1 MKVKDFTNY
10 LEQLAPLTYQEEY
23 DNSGLIIGDF
33 NMEVKGVLI
42 TLDCNDKVLDEAINN
57 KCNLVITHHPIIF
70 KGLKKI
76 NNDSLTDKLVI
87 KAIKNNV
94 AIYSIHT
101 NLDNIV
107 NGVNSEIA
115 KRLKLKNCRVLSSKN
130 ECLRK
135 LVFYCPKENTTDLI
149 EKLCSVGAGAIGN
162 YNNCSFKSSGVGTF
176 KPLENSNPN
185 KGVKGKLYSSK
196 EDRVELVFLKDKQN
210 KIIQTLKENHPYEE
224 IAYQIYILDN
234 KIRSIGSGLVGEL
247 DEPVDSILFLKQLKK
262 IMNLELIRHTHV
274 NKDVIKKIALCG
286 GSGSFLIDKA
296 IYSNADIFITSDIK
310 YHQFFDID
318 NKIILADIGHYESE
332 QFTKNLVYDYLTKKF
347 TKFAILLSKVNTN
360 PINYL

>member
-33 NMEVKGVLI
+33 NMEVNGVLI
-42 TLDCNDKVLDEAINN
+42 TLDCNDKVLDEAINK
-57 KCNLVITHHPIIF
+57 KCNLLITHHPIIF

-87 KAIKNNV
+87 KAIKNNI

-101 NLDNIV
+101 NLDNVV

-115 KRLKLKNCRVLSSKN
+115 KRLKLKNCRVLSTKN
-130 ECLRK
+130 EYLRQ

-162 YNNCSFKSSGVGTF
+162 YNNCSFKSSGIGTF
-176 KPLENSNPN
+176 KPLENSNPY
-185 KGVKGKLYSSK
+185 KGVKGKLYSSE

-210 KIIQTLKENHPYEE
+210 KIIQTLQENHPYEE
-224 IAYQIYILDN
+224 IAYQIFILDN
-234 KIRSIGSGLVGEL
+234 KIQSIGSGLVGEL

-262 IMNLELIRHTHV
+262 IMNLELVKHSHV
-274 NKDVIKKIALCG
+274 TGDAIKKIALCG
-286 GSGSFLIDKA
+286 GSGSFLIDEA

>member
-1 MKVKDFTNY
+1 MK
-10 LEQLAPLTYQEEY
+10 
-23 DNSGLIIGDF
+23 SGVYIIA
-33 NMEVKGVLI
+33 
-42 TLDCNDKVLDEAINN
+42 EA
-57 KCNLVITHHPIIF
+57 
-70 KGLKKI
+70 
-76 NNDSLTDKLVI
+76 
-87 KAIKNNV
+87 
-94 AIYSIHT
+94 
-101 NLDNIV
+101 
-107 NGVNSEIA
+107 GVNHNGSIEIA

-130 ECLRK
+130 ECLRQI
-135 LVFYCPKENTTDLI
+135 VFYCPKENTTDLI
-149 EKLCSVGAGAIGN
+149 EKLCSAGAGAIGN

-185 KGVKGKLYSSK
+185 KGVKGKLYRSK

-210 KIIQTLKENHPYEE
+210 KI
-224 IAYQIYILDN
+224 
-234 KIRSIGSGLVGEL
+234 RSIGSGLVGEL
-247 DEPVDSILFLKQLKK
+247 DEPVESILFLKQLKK

-274 NKDVIKKIALCG
+274 NKDLIKKIALCG
-286 GSGSFLIDKA
+286 GSGSFLIDEA

-332 QFTKNLVYDYLTKKF
+332 QFTKDLVYDYLTKKF

>member
-57 KCNLVITHHPIIF
+57 KCNLLITHHPIIF

-87 KAIKNNV
+87 KAIKNNI

-115 KRLKLKNCRVLSSKN
+115 KRLNLKNCRVLSSKN
-130 ECLRK
+130 ECLRQ

-185 KGVKGKLYSSK
+185 KGVKGKLYNSK

-210 KIIQTLKENHPYEE
+210 KIIQTLQENHPYEE

-310 YHQFFDID
+310 YHQFFDIG

>member
-57 KCNLVITHHPIIF
+57 KCNLLITHHPIIF

-87 KAIKNNV
+87 KAIKNNI

-130 ECLRK
+130 ECLRQI
-135 LVFYCPKENTTDLI
+135 VFYCPKENTADLI

-176 KPLENSNPN
+176 KPLENSNPC
-185 KGVKGKLYSSK
+185 KGVKGKLYSSE

-210 KIIQTLKENHPYEE
+210 KIIQTLQENHPYEE

-234 KIRSIGSGLVGEL
+234 KIQSIGSGLVGEL

-262 IMNLELIRHTHV
+262 IMNLELVRHT
-274 NKDVIKKIALCG
+274 NISMKKIKKIALCG
-286 GSGSFLIDKA
+286 GSGSFLIDEA
-296 IYSNADIFITSDIK
+296 IYSNADIFITSDVK

-332 QFTKNLVYDYLTKKF
+332 QFTKHLVYDYLTKKF

>member
-33 NMEVKGVLI
+33 NMVVKGVLI

-57 KCNLVITHHPIIF
+57 KCNLLITHHPIIF

-87 KAIKNNV
+87 KAIKNNI

-130 ECLRK
+130 ECLRQ

-176 KPLENSNPN
+176 KPLENSNPY
-185 KGVKGKLYSSK
+185 KGVVGKLYSSE
-196 EDRVELVFLKDKQN
+196 EDRVELLFLKDKQK
-210 KIIQTLKENHPYEE
+210 KIIQTLQENHPYEE

-234 KIRSIGSGLVGEL
+234 KIKSIGSGLVGEL
-247 DEPVDSILFLKQLKK
+247 DESVDSILFLKQLKK
-262 IMNLELIRHTHV
+262 IMNLDLVRHTYISIDKV
-274 NKDVIKKIALCG
+274 KKIALCG
-286 GSGSFLIDKA
+286 GSGSFLIDEA
-296 IYSNADIFITSDIK
+296 ISSKADIFITSDIK

>member
-57 KCNLVITHHPIIF
+57 KCNLLITHHPIIF

-87 KAIKNNV
+87 KAIKNNI

-115 KRLKLKNCRVLSSKN
+115 KRLKLKNCRVLSPKN
-130 ECLRK
+130 ECLRQ

-210 KIIQTLKENHPYEE
+210 KIIQTLQENHPYEE

-234 KIRSIGSGLVGEL
+234 KISSIGSGLVGEL

>member
-42 TLDCNDKVLDEAINN
+42 TLDCNDKVLDEAINK
-57 KCNLVITHHPIIF
+57 KCNLLITHHPIIF

-87 KAIKNNV
+87 KAIKNNI

-101 NLDNIV
+101 NLDNVV

-115 KRLKLKNCRVLSSKN
+115 KRLKLKNCRVLSTKN
-130 ECLRK
+130 EYLRQ

-162 YNNCSFKSSGVGTF
+162 YNNCSFKSSGIGTF
-176 KPLENSNPN
+176 KPLENSNPY
-185 KGVKGKLYSSK
+185 KGVKGKLYSSE

-224 IAYQIYILDN
+224 IAYQIFILDN
-234 KIRSIGSGLVGEL
+234 KIQFIGSGLVGEL

-262 IMNLELIRHTHV
+262 IMNLELVKHSHV
-274 NKDVIKKIALCG
+274 TGAAIKKIALCG
-286 GSGSFLIDKA
+286 GSGSFLIDEA

>member
-57 KCNLVITHHPIIF
+57 KCNLLITHHPIIF

-76 NNDSLTDKLVI
+76 NNDCLIHKLVI
-87 KAIKNNV
+87 KAIKNNI

-130 ECLRK
+130 ECLRQI
-135 LVFYCPKENTTDLI
+135 VFYCPKENTADLI

-176 KPLENSNPN
+176 KPLENSNPC
-185 KGVKGKLYSSK
+185 KGVKGKLYSSE

-210 KIIQTLKENHPYEE
+210 KIIQTLQENHPYEE

-234 KIRSIGSGLVGEL
+234 KIQSIGSGLVGEL

-262 IMNLELIRHTHV
+262 IMNLELVRHT
-274 NKDVIKKIALCG
+274 NISMKKIKKIALCG
-286 GSGSFLIDKA
+286 GSGSFLIDEA
-296 IYSNADIFITSDIK
+296 IYSNSDIFITSDVK

-332 QFTKNLVYDYLTKKF
+332 QFTKHLVYDYLTKKF

>member
-10 LEQLAPLTYQEEY
+10 LEQLAPLTLQEEY

-57 KCNLVITHHPIIF
+57 KCNLLIAHHPIIF

-87 KAIKNNV
+87 KAIKNNI

-101 NLDNIV
+101 NLDNII

-130 ECLRK
+130 ECLRQ
-135 LVFYCPKENTTDLI
+135 LVFYCPKENTTDLT

-162 YNNCSFKSSGVGTF
+162 YSNCSFKSSGVGTF
-176 KPLENSNPN
+176 KPLENSNPY
-185 KGVKGKLYSSK
+185 KGMKGKLYSSE
-196 EDRVELVFLKDKQN
+196 EDKVELVFLKDKKN
-210 KIIQTLKENHPYEE
+210 KILQTLKENHPYEE

-234 KIRSIGSGLVGEL
+234 KIQSIGSGLVGEL

-262 IMNLELIRHTHV
+262 IMNLDLVRHTHLSME
-274 NKDVIKKIALCG
+274 KIKKIALCG
-286 GSGSFLIDKA
+286 GSGSFLIDEA

>member
-33 NMEVKGVLI
+33 NMEVNGVLI
-42 TLDCNDKVLDEAINN
+42 TLDCNDKVLDEAINK
-57 KCNLVITHHPIIF
+57 KCNLLITHHPIIF

-87 KAIKNNV
+87 KAIKNNI

-101 NLDNIV
+101 NLDNVV

-115 KRLKLKNCRVLSSKN
+115 KRLKLKNCRVLSTKN
-130 ECLRK
+130 EYLRQ

-162 YNNCSFKSSGVGTF
+162 YNNCSFKSSGIGTF
-176 KPLENSNPN
+176 KPLENSNPY
-185 KGVKGKLYSSK
+185 KGVKGKLYSSE

-224 IAYQIYILDN
+224 IAYQIFILDN
-234 KIRSIGSGLVGEL
+234 KIQSIGSGLVGEL

-262 IMNLELIRHTHV
+262 IMNLELVKHSHV
-274 NKDVIKKIALCG
+274 TGAAIKKIALCG
-286 GSGSFLIDKA
+286 GSGSFLIDEA

>member
-10 LEQLAPLTYQEEY
+10 LEQLAPLTLQEEY

-57 KCNLVITHHPIIF
+57 KCNLLITHHPIIF
-70 KGLKKI
+70 KGLKTI
-76 NNDSLTDKLVI
+76 NNDSLTEKLVV
-87 KAIKNNV
+87 KAIKNNI

-101 NLDNIV
+101 NLDNII

-130 ECLRK
+130 ECLRQ

-149 EKLCSVGAGAIGN
+149 EKLCSDGAGAIGN

-176 KPLENSNPN
+176 KPLENSNPY
-185 KGVKGKLYSSK
+185 KGVKGKLYSSE

-210 KIIQTLKENHPYEE
+210 KILQTLKENHPYEE

-234 KIRSIGSGLVGEL
+234 EIQSVGSGLVGEL

-262 IMNLELIRHTHV
+262 TMNLEIVRHTHISMD
-274 NKDVIKKIALCG
+274 KIKKIALCG
-286 GSGSFLIDKA
+286 GSGSFLIDEA

>member
-57 KCNLVITHHPIIF
+57 KCNLLITHHPIIF

-87 KAIKNNV
+87 KAIKNNI

-130 ECLRK
+130 ECLRQ

-196 EDRVELVFLKDKQN
+196 EDRVELIFLKDKQN
-210 KIIQTLKENHPYEE
+210 KITQTLQENHPYEE

-234 KIRSIGSGLVGEL
+234 KISSIGSGLVGEL

-262 IMNLELIRHTHV
+262 IMNLELIRHTHL
-274 NKDVIKKIALCG
+274 NKDKIKKIALCG

>member
-57 KCNLVITHHPIIF
+57 KCNLLITHHPIIF

-130 ECLRK
+130 ECLRQI
-135 LVFYCPKENTTDLI
+135 VFYCPKENTADLI

-210 KIIQTLKENHPYEE
+210 KIIQTLQENHPYEE

>member
-1 MKVKDFTNY
+1 MGS
-10 LEQLAPLTYQEEY
+10 EMC
-23 DNSGLIIGDF
+23 IR
-33 NMEVKGVLI
+33 
-42 TLDCNDKVLDEAINN
+42 
-57 KCNLVITHHPIIF
+57 
-70 KGLKKI
+70 
-76 NNDSLTDKLVI
+76 DS
-87 KAIKNNV
+87 
-94 AIYSIHT
+94 
-101 NLDNIV
+101 
-107 NGVNSEIA
+107 
-115 KRLKLKNCRVLSSKN
+115 
-130 ECLRK
+130 
-135 LVFYCPKENTTDLI
+135 
-149 EKLCSVGAGAIGN
+149 
-162 YNNCSFKSSGVGTF
+162 
-176 KPLENSNPN
+176 
-185 KGVKGKLYSSK
+185 
-196 EDRVELVFLKDKQN
+196 
-210 KIIQTLKENHPYEE
+210 EE
-224 IAYQIYILDN
+224 IAYQIYVLDN

>member
-10 LEQLAPLTYQEEY
+10 LEQLAPLTFQEEY

-33 NMEVKGVLI
+33 NMEVKSVLI

-57 KCNLVITHHPIIF
+57 KCNLLITHHPIIF

-87 KAIKNNV
+87 KAIKNNI

-130 ECLRK
+130 ECLRQ

-176 KPLENSNPN
+176 KPLENSNPY
-185 KGVKGKLYSSK
+185 KGVKGKLYNSE

-210 KIIQTLKENHPYEE
+210 KIIQTLQENHPYEE

-234 KIRSIGSGLVGEL
+234 KIQSIGSGLVGEL

-262 IMNLELIRHTHV
+262 IMNLELVRHTHV
-274 NKDVIKKIALCG
+274 TKDR
-286 GSGSFLIDKA
+286 
-296 IYSNADIFITSDIK
+296 
-310 YHQFFDID
+310 
-318 NKIILADIGHYESE
+318 
-332 QFTKNLVYDYLTKKF
+332 
-347 TKFAILLSKVNTN
+347 
-360 PINYL
+360 

>member
-33 NMEVKGVLI
+33 NMEVQGVLI

-115 KRLKLKNCRVLSSKN
+115 KRLKLKNCRVLRSKN
-130 ECLRK
+130 EYLRQ

-210 KIIQTLKENHPYEE
+210 KIIQTLQENHPYEE

-234 KIRSIGSGLVGEL
+234 KIKSIGSGLVGEL

-332 QFTKNLVYDYLTKKF
+332 QFTKDLVYDYLTKKF

>member
-57 KCNLVITHHPIIF
+57 KCNLLITHHPIIF

-87 KAIKNNV
+87 KAIKNNI

-115 KRLKLKNCRVLSSKN
+115 KRLNLKNCRVLSSKN
-130 ECLRK
+130 ECLRQ

-185 KGVKGKLYSSK
+185 KGVKGKLYNSK
-196 EDRVELVFLKDKQN
+196 EDKVELVFLKDKQN
-210 KIIQTLKENHPYEE
+210 KIIQTLQENHPYEE

-310 YHQFFDID
+310 YHQFFDIG

>member
-57 KCNLVITHHPIIF
+57 KCNLLITHHPIIF

-87 KAIKNNV
+87 KAIKNNI

-130 ECLRK
+130 ECLRQ

-185 KGVKGKLYSSK
+185 KGVKGKLYNSK
-196 EDRVELVFLKDKQN
+196 EDKVELVFLKDKQN
-210 KIIQTLKENHPYEE
+210 KIIQTLQENHPYEE

-234 KIRSIGSGLVGEL
+234 KIKSIGSGLVGEL

-262 IMNLELIRHTHV
+262 IMNLELVRHTHV

-310 YHQFFDID
+310 YHQFFDIG

>member
-42 TLDCNDKVLDEAINN
+42 TLDCNDKVLDEAINK
-57 KCNLVITHHPIIF
+57 KCNLLITHHPIIF

-87 KAIKNNV
+87 KAIKNNI

-101 NLDNIV
+101 NLDNVV

-115 KRLKLKNCRVLSSKN
+115 KRLKLKNCRVLSTKN
-130 ECLRK
+130 EYLRQ

-162 YNNCSFKSSGVGTF
+162 YNNCSFKSSGIGTF
-176 KPLENSNPN
+176 KPLENSNPY
-185 KGVKGKLYSSK
+185 KGVKGKLYSSE

-210 KIIQTLKENHPYEE
+210 KIIQTLQENHPYEE
-224 IAYQIYILDN
+224 IAYQIFILDN
-234 KIRSIGSGLVGEL
+234 KIQSIGSGLVGEL

-262 IMNLELIRHTHV
+262 IMNLEIVKHSHV
-274 NKDVIKKIALCG
+274 TGAAIKKIALCG
-286 GSGSFLIDKA
+286 GSGSFLIDEA

-310 YHQFFDID
+310 YHQFFDIG

>member
-57 KCNLVITHHPIIF
+57 KCNLLITHHPIIF

-87 KAIKNNV
+87 KAIKNNI

-101 NLDNIV
+101 NLDNIF

-130 ECLRK
+130 ECLRQ

-149 EKLCSVGAGAIGN
+149 EKLCSVGAGVIGN
-162 YNNCSFKSSGVGTF
+162 YNNCSFKNSGVGTF
-176 KPLENSNPN
+176 KPLENSNPY
-185 KGVKGKLYSSK
+185 KGVKGKLYSSE

-234 KIRSIGSGLVGEL
+234 KIQFIGSGLVGEL

-262 IMNLELIRHTHV
+262 IMNLELVRHTHV
-274 NKDVIKKIALCG
+274 NKDAIKKIALCG
-286 GSGSFLIDKA
+286 GSGSFLIDEA

>member
-57 KCNLVITHHPIIF
+57 KCNLLITHHPIIF

-87 KAIKNNV
+87 KAIKNNI

-101 NLDNIV
+101 NLDNIF

-130 ECLRK
+130 ECLRQ

-185 KGVKGKLYSSK
+185 KGVKGKLYSSN

-210 KIIQTLKENHPYEE
+210 KIIQKLQENHPYEE

>member
-57 KCNLVITHHPIIF
+57 KCNLLITHHPIIF

-130 ECLRK
+130 ECLRQ

-149 EKLCSVGAGAIGN
+149 EKLCSAGAGAIGN

-210 KIIQTLKENHPYEE
+210 KIIQKLQENHPYEE